1 MEEVDTVSEAAAP
14 AAPAPAAQPAP
25 FALSRVRRRRQGSV
39 IAGVTG
45 GVADHLGVD
54 VLRVR
59 LVFVLLVAASG
70 AGFLAYAA
78 LWLFCPI
85 EPRGVRRELPPNE
98 RRQGLGLATLG
109 VGLAFVLSA
118 LGGELSGWVTVPL
131 GVVLAGV
138 ALVWR
143 EADTGTG
150 VAAGATRRARW
161 LGGKLGLVRAL
172 AGALLVTAGIAAFL
186 LGNIDL
192 GQVQFGLL
200 AALATLAGVVVLT
213 VPWWLR
219 LVREL
224 GTERTE
230 RIRGQAR
237 ADIAAHLHDSV
248 LQTLALIQK
257 QAGEDASGRE
267 VRRLARSQEREL
279 RAWLY
284 GPPGGDTGHPAAAT
298 DATLA
303 ATLAA
308 AAGEVEDDYGVR
320 VAPVVVGDAP
330 LDPDTAA
337 LVAAAREAMVN
348 AAKHAGVDEIDVY
361 AEVETETVEIFVRD
375 RGCGFD
381 PAAVPD
387 DRRGLAGS
395 ITDRMARHGGK
406 VQLRSTP
413 GAGTEVGLVLPRA
426 RRGTPAAATPDSEE
440 ETR

>member
-1 MEEVDTVSEAAAP
+1 M
-14 AAPAPAAQPAP
+14 
-25 FALSRVRRRRQGSV
+25 

-78 LWLFCPI
+78 LWLFCPL

-118 LGGELSGWVTVPL
+118 LGGELSGWVTIPL

-150 VAAGATRRARW
+150 VAAGPTRRARW

-192 GQVQFGLL
+192 DQVQFGLL

-361 AEVETETVEIFVRD
+361 AEVEPETVEIFVRD

-381 PAAVPD
+381 PDAVPD

-395 ITDRMARHGGK
+395 VKDRMARHGGK

-426 RRGTPAAATPDSEE
+426 RRGTPSATPVSEE